1 MSFVLKQSS
10 SYKWPVSFKLP
21 VDGGKFEKQTFD
33 AEFKRLPQARIN
45 EIQTDVQTRIKAA
58 ERNELVDTSVT
69 DISIA
74 NELIIGWEGVVD
86 SDGDAVTFSET
97 VKQQLLDIPTVAS
110 AIIVAYFDSLAGVK
124 TKN

>member
-58 ERNELVDTSVT
+58 ERNELVDNSIT

>member
-58 ERNELVDTSVT
+58 ERNELADTSVT

>member
-58 ERNELVDTSVT
+58 ERNEVVDSSVT

-86 SDGDAVTFSET
+86 SDGDPVTFSET

-110 AIIVAYFDSLAGVK
+110 AIIVAYFDSLAGIK

>member
-58 ERNELVDTSVT
+58 ECNEVVDSSVT

-110 AIIVAYFDSLAGVK
+110 AIIVAYFDSLAGIK